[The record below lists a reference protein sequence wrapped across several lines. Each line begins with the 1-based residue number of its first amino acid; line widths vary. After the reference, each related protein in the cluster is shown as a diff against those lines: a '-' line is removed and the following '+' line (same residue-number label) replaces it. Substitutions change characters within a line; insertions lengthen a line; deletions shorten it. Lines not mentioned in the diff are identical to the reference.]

1 MASWKVSCLYWA
13 SLLAGILVRFIA
25 LAGLYRRLLLG
36 FLDGL
41 FAWLLGR
48 FPGRFL
54 DLAELG

>member
-1 MASWKVSCLYWA
+1 ML
-13 SLLAGILVRFIA
+13 LVRFIA

-36 FLDGL
+36 FSDGL
-41 FAWLLGR
+41 FAWLLRR